1 MPAGSM
7 HSKQISTD
15 IGKRSILCWEQLR
28 SMVTLIAFWVPGLVN
43 IATMGD
49 LIQHLLVTV
58 LIIAIIVV
66 SGGLITGRT
75 I

>member
-1 MPAGSM
+1 
-7 HSKQISTD
+7 
-15 IGKRSILCWEQLR
+15 
-28 SMVTLIAFWVPGLVN
+28 MVTLIAFWVPGLVN